1 MLMLIGND
9 LMCHVSYLTAEFRQ
23 YFENFGRVVSAEV
36 MFNRETHKSR
46 GFGFVVFEDE
56 ASVDNVLQTTQ
67 HSIDGKMVSHGERDG
82 MPSCMH
88 EGIISHFNDCDD
100 HRWKSSVHSHETR
113 CKVRLPREPGVW

>member
-1 MLMLIGND
+1 MP
-9 LMCHVSYLTAEFRQ
+9 AEFRQ

-67 HSIDGKMVSHGERDG
+67 HSIDGKMVS
-82 MPSCMH
+82 
-88 EGIISHFNDCDD
+88 NN
-100 HRWKSSVHSHETR
+100 
-113 CKVRLPREPGVW
+113 